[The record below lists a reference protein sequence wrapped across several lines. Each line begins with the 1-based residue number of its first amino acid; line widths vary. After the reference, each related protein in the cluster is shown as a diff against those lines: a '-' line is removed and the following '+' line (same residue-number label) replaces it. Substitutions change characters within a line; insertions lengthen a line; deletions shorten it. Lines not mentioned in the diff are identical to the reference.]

1 LKIEFI
7 NARYI
12 YFFVF
17 LLTLYVNNICIFV
30 EISYKTKKLE
40 KQLTSPRELGRSYGK
55 LARKIN
61 QRLNDLK
68 SAETLSIMR
77 LLPAAHC
84 HELSGINKGELAV
97 NISPN
102 YRLIFEPNH
111 DPFPE
116 KEDGGLDWESVTKI
130 QINRI
135 EDYH

>member
-1 LKIEFI
+1 
-7 NARYI
+7 
-12 YFFVF
+12 
-17 LLTLYVNNICIFV
+17 V
-30 EISYKTKKLE
+30 EVYYKTSKLK
-40 KQLTSPRELGRSYGK
+40 KQLTKPRELSKTYGQ

-77 LLPAAHC
+77 LLPAASC
-84 HELSGINKGELAV
+84 HQLSGTSEGELAV

-102 YRLIFEPNH
+102 YRMIFEPYH
-111 DPFPE
+111 DPLPE
-116 KEDGGLDWESVTKI
+116 KEDGGLDWETVTKI

>member
-1 LKIEFI
+1 M
-7 NARYI
+7 
-12 YFFVF
+12 
-17 LLTLYVNNICIFV
+17 
-30 EISYKTKKLE
+30 EISYKSSKLK
-40 KQLTSPRELGRSYGK
+40 KQLTSPRELGRSYGQ

-84 HELSGINKGELAV
+84 HELSGIYKGELAV

-111 DPFPE
+111 DPIPE